1 MMRYQGKQQRWRSV
15 VLIICVAGA
24 LLTAHPRAQVAA
36 SGQVPAARENLPAQI
51 DRIFERWDRGGT
63 PGCAVGVSERGS
75 VVLTRGYGMA
85 NLEYGVRIKPETIFE
100 SGSVAKQFTS
110 AAIALLAIDGKL
122 SRQDPVRKFV
132 PELPDFGV
140 PITIQ
145 HFLNHTSGLR
155 SQWPMLSLAGR
166 PPGLAVHTVDEILE
180 LVSGYT
186 ELNFKPGDEYLYNNT
201 AFTLLGVIVQR
212 VSGKSLNDFTQERL
226 FKPLGMAHTQWRDDF
241 TKIVPDRATG
251 YRALP
256 AGQFR
261 TNMPFTNVIGNGGLL
276 TTVGDLLIWNENL
289 DRPRVGGQLMVDELQ
304 KRGRLNDGFENEYAQ
319 GLGVTEYRG
328 VREISHGGS
337 TAGYQTFLARWPDEH
352 VSVTVLCNTSGT
364 NPGGYAHQ
372 VADLFLVDKLK
383 DVPVPKPVDV
393 PAGALEQ
400 VAGVYRE
407 RATDAVLRVAWDKDK
422 KTLRVGGLAVVP
434 TGAGVL
440 SGGDGSRTVS
450 VLNAADSVNPTWPTS
465 GPAARLIDRDGRSKP
480 RTWDREQP
488 FAPTPA
494 QLAAFAGEYFC
505 QELGVA
511 YTFYVEGDALKVRFR
526 PAQRFAL
533 TPVFQDG
540 FEGDGNIIRFT
551 RAAAGSVD
559 GLRIFAGRVRHLR
572 FVKR

>member
-1 MMRYQGKQQRWRSV
+1 MRHETDGRWLQRG
-15 VLIICVAGA
+15 VLITCVAGA
-24 LLTAHPRAQVAA
+24 LLVAHPRAQVAA
-36 SGQVPAARENLPAQI
+36 PSQAQTARENLPAQI

-63 PGCAVGVSERGS
+63 PGCAVGVSEWGRT
-75 VVLTRGYGMA
+75 VYTRGYGMA
-85 NLEYGVRIKPETIFE
+85 NLEYGVRIRPETIFE

-110 AAIALLAIDGKL
+110 AAIAFLAIDGKL
-122 SRQDPVRKFV
+122 SRQDPVRKYV

-166 PPGLAVHTVDEILE
+166 PPGLAVHSVDEILE
-180 LVSGYT
+180 LISQYK

-212 VSGKSLNDFTQERL
+212 VSGKSLNDFTQERF
-226 FKPLGMAHTQWRDDF
+226 FKPLGMTHTQWRDDF

-251 YRALP
+251 YRALSG
-256 AGQFR
+256 GQFR

-289 DRPRVGGQLMVDELQ
+289 DRPRVGGQAMIDDMQ

-319 GLGVTEYRG
+319 GLTVTDYRG
-328 VREISHGGS
+328 VREVSHGGA
-337 TAGYQTFLARWPDEH
+337 TAGYQTFLARWPDQQL
-352 VSVTVLCNTSGT
+352 SVAVLCNTTGT

-372 VADLFLVDKLK
+372 VADLVLADRLK
-383 DVPVPKPVDV
+383 DVPVLKVVDV

-400 VAGVYRE
+400 VAGIYRE
-407 RATDAVLRVAWDKDK
+407 RATDAVLRVAWDKEK
-422 KTLRVGGLAVVP
+422 KTLRIGGQAVAP
-434 TGAGVL
+434 TGAGLL

-450 VLNAADSVNPTWPTS
+450 VMSAADSVNPTWPTS
-465 GPAARLIDRDGRSKP
+465 GPAVRLIDRDHRSRP

-488 FAPTPA
+488 FMPMPA
-494 QLAAFAGEYFC
+494 QLVAFTGDYVCE
-505 QELGVA
+505 ELGVT
-511 YTFYVEGDALKVRFR
+511 YTFYIESETLKVRFR

-533 TPVFQDG
+533 TPVFQDA
-540 FEGDGNIIRFT
+540 FEADGNTIRFT
-551 RAAAGSVD
+551 RDAAGSVE

-572 FVKR
+572 FVRR